1 VRAADTALMS
11 TKAVDHMKTAVHA
24 QKQDSAALKSDQTK
38 LAGDKKTLVSEHDRV
53 EHDSKTV
60 QKQNDVLAK
69 VRHEELGP
77 LHPLQKQR
85 DALRTRFQST
95 NDPAVKNALDE
106 KQANIDDIRARFDP
120 QRLGDRAK
128 LERDIASKQ
137 KVRTALGA
145 QKNVVAKDEKT
156 VSGEQAKVGK
166 DMRQVAAMRPNS
178 VGGTVGQWISRAQS
192 VLHKNGVPLS
202 KMNAKDI
209 ALIISHESGGDP
221 KAVNN
226 WDSNAAAGTPSEGLM
241 QTIGPTFDSYKLKG
255 HGHILNPV
263 DNIIAGVRYAI
274 DRYGSISDV
283 PGVVAVKNGGSYVG
297 Y

>member
-1 VRAADTALMS
+1 MTS
-11 TKAVDHMKTAVHA
+11 KSVDHMKAAVHT
-24 QKQDSAALKSDQTK
+24 KKTDSAALHKSETK
-38 LAGDKKTLVSEHDRV
+38 AASDKKTLVSEHDRF

-60 QKQNDVLAK
+60 QKQNDVLGK

-95 NDPAVKNALDE
+95 NDPAVKDALDE

-120 QRLGDRAK
+120 QRLADRAK
-128 LERDIASKQ
+128 LEKDIASKQ

-145 QKNVVAKDEKT
+145 QKNVVATDDKSVEGAK
-156 VSGEQAKVGK
+156 AKVAK
-166 DMRQVAAMRPNS
+166 DVRAVASMRPNA
-178 VGGTVGQWISRAQS
+178 VGGQVGQWIGQAQS
-192 VLHKNGVPLS
+192 VLHKNGVPFS

-209 ALIISHESGGDP
+209 ALIISHESAGNP

-226 WDSNAAAGTPSEGLM
+226 WDSNAAAGTPS
-241 QTIGPTFDSYKLKG
+241 FDAYKLKG

-283 PGVVAVKNGGSYVG
+283 PGVVAVKSGGSYVG